1 MLLAQRSLVR
11 RITGVRLQVR
21 MLHHTT
27 KTSTATSQ
35 IDTTSAGDFKHS
47 EVLSKVMSPLMSINH
62 VKEAP
67 SLKNYHN
74 NKITYRSYLNLNPE
88 KYDLDEEEKI
98 VKYYS
103 SKNDGV
109 EVQPYAPEIQYLKN
123 ILESFLEQKYFDK
136 IDQVLKSLSK
146 LVNATE
152 FTDICNKYLENILQ
166 DDLLSLQDLN
176 SIIGQLQDKCKF
188 KTNTRTEAIILGK
201 MLNDSDNAQSS
212 ISEFFGNMEKQTIVE
227 ILRNMDVI
235 GVDNLYKV
243 FDCDSIDAS
252 VIPKELQEIYQE
264 HKLKDHDDEIAEDI
278 LKLQENKQINPLDKK
293 SLEELLPVDS
303 FGLQVIRHSL
313 LGLKPDLEAAL
324 KFADQVEKIIEDV
337 DDEVLNQDIMS
348 GKINYFEMYS
358 KLKTEEQRQAFNEA
372 LNAFNLERQK
382 QIEIRGIEG
391 AKEKWKHD
399 FEELQK
405 RGDLNLSKG
414 LNAQCYKWLQ
424 DVLPVLEKEYKL
436 CEALINGNNSVIEK
450 DDPNAK
456 DRAMYAPFILKI
468 SPDKAIIITILE
480 LFKLHSTGGVVRGFR
495 AYKAIQSVGKAI
507 EAEYRIGL
515 QAKKENKLFSQKHL
529 SPQLQKLMRRTM
541 QKGNESTPE
550 WDDATRA
557 RIGGVLVSILMSVA
571 KVNVRKETPQG
582 LIEDFHP
589 AFYHGM
595 QFIAGNRVGVI
606 KVHTDISNILSGTSL
621 TESIQPQALPML
633 VEPKPWNSFYGGGS
647 LYSKTPLVRV
657 KDSPE
662 TEAYLKAANERGNLT
677 GVFEGLNVLGN
688 TAWTVNKKVFN
699 VISHYWNSG
708 EEFLSIPPV
717 SEEPQLPQ
725 DIPGN
730 SDPQKLL
737 HHTTSKYQALDEYI
751 SNKSQRCDNNYRLE
765 IARAFIGEKLFFP
778 HNLDFRGRAYPI
790 SPHFN
795 HLGGDLTRSL
805 FLFWDGKELGEEG
818 LNWLKIQL
826 ANVYGVDKESLA
838 KRVEFVNENL
848 EKVLESAA
856 DPFATDAWWQKAEKP
871 WQALSVCFELAEAYK
886 LDDPT
891 KFVSHLPVHQ
901 DGTCNGLQHYAALGG
916 DVEGANQVN
925 LNPSDKPQDVY
936 TYVAKLVETRVKADA
951 EKGDELAIFLQDKIK
966 RKVVKQTVMTNVY
979 GVTFIGAIEQIR
991 KQIIHLFPKDA
1002 DHHAAARYLAVQV
1015 FASIRELFE
1024 NAHFIQAWLTES
1036 AKRITKSVT
1045 LDFGESQYSEQEL
1058 LSTVIW
1064 TTPLGLPCVQ
1074 PYRLHKKKQLKTAVQ
1089 DLNIVMPS
1097 NTSAVDSRKQQNG
1110 FPPNFIHSLDATH
1123 MLMTAT
1129 KCAEFDLNFAS
1140 VHDSFWTHAA
1150 DVPQMN
1156 RIIREQFVKLHT
1168 TNLIEL
1174 LKEEFSERY
1183 KDNYQVLP
1191 IPNNHE
1197 LARKVKAIKK
1207 EWAEALNRPVQIA
1220 DELYM
1225 ERKRLQML
1233 ESEDPEEVEV
1243 AKNMET
1249 TISITMNYKPY
1260 EFANRQV
1267 SNSFQILVPI
1277 QFPEVPSKGEFDVNL
1292 VKQSQYFFS

>member
-1 MLLAQRSLVR
+1 MLLAQRSLVK
-11 RITGVRLQVR
+11 RITGVRLQFR

-27 KTSTATSQ
+27 KASSATSQ
-35 IDTTSAGDFKHS
+35 IDKTSVGNFNQS
-47 EVLSKVMSPLMSINH
+47 ETLSKVMSPLLSINQKKD
-62 VKEAP
+62 VP
-67 SLKNYHN
+67 SGLKHDN
-74 NKITYRSYLNLNPE
+74 NKITYRSYLNLDSE
-88 KYDLDEEEKI
+88 KYNLDEEEKI

-109 EVQPYAPEIQYLKN
+109 ELQPYAPEIQYLKN

-136 IDQVLKSLSK
+136 IDQVLRSLSK
-146 LVNATE
+146 LVTTTE

-176 SIIGQLQDKCKF
+176 NLIGQLQDKCKF
-188 KTNTRTEAIILGK
+188 KTNTRTEAMILGK
-201 MLNDSDNAQSS
+201 MLNDSDNVESS
-212 ISEFFGNMEKQTIVE
+212 INDFFGNMEKQTIIE

-264 HKLKDHDDEIAEDI
+264 HKLREHDDVIAEDI

-293 SLEELLPVDS
+293 NLEELLAVDS
-303 FGLQVIRHSL
+303 FGLKVIRHSL

-324 KFADQVEKIIEDV
+324 EFSNQVEKIIEDM
-337 DDEVLNQDIMS
+337 DDEALKHDIMN
-348 GKINYFEMYS
+348 GQMNYFEMYS
-358 KLKTEEQRQAFNEA
+358 KLKTDEQRHAFNEA
-372 LNAFNLERQK
+372 LNVYNLDRQK

-399 FEELQK
+399 FEELHK

-414 LNAQCYKWLQ
+414 LNAQCYEWLQ
-424 DVLPVLEKEYKL
+424 DMLPVLEKEYKQ
-436 CEALINGNNSVIEK
+436 CEALINGNNAVIEK

-456 DRAMYAPFILKI
+456 DRAMYAPFLLKL
-468 SPDKAIIITILE
+468 SPDKAIIVTILE
-480 LFKLHSTGGVVRGFR
+480 LFKLHATGGVISGFR

-515 QAKKENKLFSQKHL
+515 QAKKENKLFSRKHL

-571 KVNVRKETPQG
+571 KLKVTRETPQG
-582 LIEDFHP
+582 LIEDSHP
-589 AFYHGM
+589 AFFHSM
-595 QFIAGNRVGVI
+595 QFIGGNRVGVI
-606 KVHTDISNILSGTSL
+606 KVHTEISNILSGTSL

-633 VEPKPWNSFYGGGS
+633 VEPKPWNSYYGGGG

-657 KDSPE
+657 RDSPE
-662 TEAYLKAANERGNLT
+662 TEAYIKAANERGNLKA
-677 GVFEGLNVLGN
+677 VFEGLNVLGK

-717 SEEPQLPQ
+717 SEEPRLPK
-725 DIPGN
+725 DVPDN
-730 SDPQKLL
+730 SDPEVLL
-737 HHTTSKYQALDEYI
+737 NYTMSKFRALDEYM

-765 IARAFIGEKLFFP
+765 IARAFIGEKLYFP

-818 LNWLKIQL
+818 LRWLKIQL
-826 ANVYGVDKESLA
+826 ANVYGVDKESLT
-838 KRVEFVNENL
+838 KRVEFVDANL
-848 EKVLESAA
+848 EKVFASAA
-856 DPFATDAWWQKAEKP
+856 DPLASNAWWQKAEKP

-925 LNPSDKPQDVY
+925 LKPADKPQDVY
-936 TYVAKLVETRVKADA
+936 SYVAKLVEARVRADA
-951 EKGDELAIFLQDKIK
+951 EKGDEFAIFLQDKIK
-966 RKVVKQTVMTNVY
+966 RKIVKQTVMTNVY
-979 GVTFIGAIEQIR
+979 GVTFVGAIEQIR
-991 KQIIHLFPKDA
+991 KQIAHLYPRDA
-1002 DHHAAARYLAVQV
+1002 DHNMPARYLARQV

-1024 NAHFIQAWLTES
+1024 NAHFIQDWLTES
-1036 AKRITKSVT
+1036 AKRITKSVS
-1045 LDFGESQYSEQEL
+1045 LDFGESKYLELEL

-1064 TTPLGLPCVQ
+1064 TTALGLPCVQ
-1074 PYRLHKKKQLKTAVQ
+1074 PYRQHKKKQLKTAVQ
-1089 DLNIVMPS
+1089 DMHIIVPS

-1129 KCAEFDLNFAS
+1129 KCTENDLQFAS

-1156 RIIREQFVKLHT
+1156 KIIRDQFVKLHT

-1174 LKEEFSERY
+1174 LKEEFTERY

-1191 IPNNHE
+1191 LPNTHE
-1197 LARKVKAIKK
+1197 LTRKVKAIKK

-1233 ESEDPEEVEV
+1233 QSDDPEEVEV

-1249 TISITMNYKPY
+1249 TISVTMNYKPY
-1260 EFANRQV
+1260 EFANRHAANSYQV
-1267 SNSFQILVPI
+1267 LVPL
-1277 QFPEVPSKGEFDVNL
+1277 QFPEVPRKGGFDVNL